1 MVEGSSRYSV
11 VGDVVLVIGVV
22 DGVDVVQVVVVLV
35 LVVLV
40 LVVLVLVEVVLDVVV
55 EGGVVTLAV
64 TGISIGRLRNWKAH
78 WRQSQSASK
87 FNDPRSTS
95 WEARLEPIIWAI

>member
-1 MVEGSSRYSV
+1 M

-22 DGVDVVQVVVVLV
+22 DVVQIVVVLVLV

-40 LVVLVLVEVVLDVVV
+40 LVLLVLVLLVLVEVVLVEVV